1 VRPKLAALV
10 VAAALLAM
18 PQAAAAWVPPNFIG
32 ISPQG
37 DASES
42 DYALMER
49 AGVRS
54 VRLPLFWSQI
64 EPVSPLLHL
73 PEWSKFD
80 RDVELA
86 ARHGMTVL
94 PFVSASPEWIAPE
107 GRLEPVA
114 RGWQRRAWASFLRRA
129 VRRYGPDGTFWWSN
143 PELPYL
149 PIRRWEIW
157 NEPNIVTFGRADPE
171 VFASLVRLSGR
182 VVHRADSGAEV
193 ILGGLFGRPLQ
204 IPPNVG
210 SGDFLSRLYRARR
223 VKRFFDGVALHPYVA
238 AAAPMRAQIRNLR
251 RVMRMHDD
259 AATPLYVTE
268 LGWGSDSFESRWERG
283 PAGQARELDRGLAML
298 TQNRRAWRI
307 GGVWWF
313 ALADA
318 AGSCQFCDSAGLLTD
333 RREAK
338 PSWYVFNAWTGGDA
352 FGVPEASF
360 GERAGVIPAEATGET
375 PVETPVETPG
385 ETG

>member
-1 VRPKLAALV
+1 MRQKLAAL
-10 VAAALLAM
+10 AATLTLLAL
-18 PQAAAAWVPPNFIG
+18 PQAAVAWVPPSFIG

-37 DASES
+37 SPTEI
-42 DYALMER
+42 DYALMET
-49 AGVRS
+49 AAVRS

-64 EPVSPLLHL
+64 EPVSPLLQM

-86 ARHGMTVL
+86 AAEGMTVL
-94 PFVSASPEWIAPE
+94 PFVSAAPDWIAPE

-114 RGWQRRAWASFLRRA
+114 RSWQRRAWASFLRRA
-129 VRRYGPDGTFWWSN
+129 VRRYGPHGTFWWSN

-182 VVHRADSGAEV
+182 VIHRADRGAEV

-210 SGDFLSRLYRARR
+210 SGSFLSRLYRAGR
-223 VKRFFDGVALHPYVA
+223 VKKFFDGVGLHPYVA
-238 AAAPMRAQIRNLR
+238 TAAAIRAQIRNLR
-251 RVMRMHDD
+251 RVMRVHNDG
-259 AATPLYVTE
+259 ATPLYVTE

-283 PAGQARELDRGLAML
+283 FQGQADELDRALSML

-313 ALADA
+313 ALTDA
-318 AGSCQFCDSAGLLTD
+318 LGSCQFCDSAGLLTD
-333 RREAK
+333 NREAK
-338 PSWYVFNAWTGGDA
+338 PSWYVFNAWTGGNA

-360 GERAGVIPAEATGET
+360 GDQPSLDPAE
-375 PVETPVETPG
+375 VPG
-385 ETG
+385 ENE